1 MKSSAQIKQQQ
12 AKELIAVIK
21 YAGSQVKL
29 ARACG
34 VSRQVVNEWVKVGR
48 ISEFGATTIDRV
60 TSGYFRREEMRPDVV
75 VWRYEL

>member
-1 MKSSAQIKQQQ
+1 MKSASQIKQQQ

-21 YAGSQVKL
+21 YAGSQAKL

-75 VWRYEL
+75 SWRCDL

>member
-1 MKSSAQIKQQQ
+1 MKSFEEIKQQQ

-75 VWRYEL
+75 VWRCEI